1 MLCVISCDPPYVEVA
16 FMGYNDIRCKL
27 LALSRTMMHFLVF
40 ICCKIREKS
49 SIFCETNFL
58 LALLN
63 FSKWFILFKF
73 SDLSLKSQFRTID
86 SLIWCGTPCR
96 SGIYG
101 LQWYTIETFSLI
113 KNDDELRSFIGC
125 KLRLRYSNVY
135 HGVCGGSFEITFT
148 VPETKGELQK
158 FYRKKIIIKKKKF
171 DTVKPLITNKSK
183 EFIKCRILYFLI
195 MECCRY
201 LVFFFI

>member
-1 MLCVISCDPPYVEVA
+1 MLLRDPPQVEVA
-16 FMGYNDIRCKL
+16 FKIYNDIRFKP
-27 LALSRTMMHFLVF
+27 LALSRTMMNVLVF
-40 ICCKIREKS
+40 IC
-49 SIFCETNFL
+49 
-58 LALLN
+58 
-63 FSKWFILFKF
+63 
-73 SDLSLKSQFRTID
+73 
-86 SLIWCGTPCR
+86 
-96 SGIYG
+96 
-101 LQWYTIETFSLI
+101 
-113 KNDDELRSFIGC
+113 C

-158 FYRKKIIIKKKKF
+158 VYRKKIIIKKKKF

-201 LVFFFI
+201 LVFLFK

>member
-1 MLCVISCDPPYVEVA
+1 MGHPVEVA
-16 FMGYNDIRCKL
+16 FMVYNDIRFKP
-27 LALSRTMMHFLVF
+27 LALSRTMMNFVVF
-40 ICCKIREKS
+40 IC
-49 SIFCETNFL
+49 
-58 LALLN
+58 
-63 FSKWFILFKF
+63 
-73 SDLSLKSQFRTID
+73 
-86 SLIWCGTPCR
+86 
-96 SGIYG
+96 
-101 LQWYTIETFSLI
+101 
-113 KNDDELRSFIGC
+113 C

-201 LVFFFI
+201 LGF